1 MPRKVCLVQGQDHR
15 GLPLIV
21 CVQAATL
28 FEAAAAGLEQL
39 HQLGGTLSEVEI
51 TVHEPGTRSKVRP
64 EQLAKWLSQRDSND
78 NIGVQALKRRVRE
91 LLSRSELGQILGRK
105 S

>member
-1 MPRKVCLVQGQDHR
+1 M
-15 GLPLIV
+15 
-21 CVQAATL
+21 QAATL
-28 FEAAAAGLEQL
+28 FEAAAFGLEQL
-39 HQLGGTLSEVEI
+39 HQLGGALNEVEI
-51 TVHEPGTRSKVRP
+51 TIHEPSTRSKVRP

-91 LLSRSELGQILGRK
+91 LLSRNEPGQILGRK